1 MKTVTFISRKYKELN
16 VVLDPRTYKM
26 DAGRQTMIGL
36 NGKFEQGMS
45 AQFHDGVFTTSDP
58 AVIEALKSHMSYG
71 MSFYSNEPGE
81 AVQPT
86 DEALRNENE
95 KKGLSEAA
103 RSTCDKCG
111 KKFANEMGLMAHMR
125 VHKDE

>member
-16 VVLDPRTYKM
+16 VVLDPRTYQM

-36 NGKFEQGMS
+36 NGKFPQGMS
-45 AQFHDGVFTTSDP
+45 VQFHDGVYTTSDP
-58 AVIEALKSHMSYG
+58 AIIDALRAHMSYG
-71 MSFYSNEPGE
+71 MGFYSNEPGE

-95 KKGLSEAA
+95 KKQLATEAGA
-103 RSTCDKCG
+103 ICPECG
-111 KKFANEMGLMAHMR
+111 KKFKSDFGLQGHLKS
-125 VHKDE
+125 HTKE